1 MAYILQSNSLSS
13 KDAAVELFRRP
24 VTWFVSLFALWWI
37 LLGVFYAFPQIDL
50 WAAKAFFRESGC
62 ALGSADLRTC
72 GYFPAAREPVLIF
85 VRKFYFY
92 VPIAVAMVIIL
103 LMIRNFQHHGA
114 TYDATRTRRY
124 SVALLSSIL
133 GPYLLVNLILK
144 TISGRPRPYETDLFG
159 GTHAFASAGTL
170 DGSCL
175 SNCSFIS
182 GEAAGAG
189 WLACLI
195 VLLPP
200 RLRVIFGPVILML
213 CLVSPYLRV
222 AFGGHYLSD
231 VTLGFLSSCV
241 VYAAVAVYYET
252 QKEKNRWSKTAL

>member
-1 MAYILQSNSLSS
+1 MAYILQSNSLSA
-13 KDAAVELFRRP
+13 KETIRGLFEKP
-24 VTWFVSLFALWWI
+24 TVWFLTLFSLWWI
-37 LLGVFYAFPQIDL
+37 LLGVFYTFPQIDT
-50 WAAKAFFRESGC
+50 WVAQAFFRETSC
-62 ALGSADLRTC
+62 AGPMIDSRVC
-72 GYFPAAREPVLIF
+72 GFFPTAREPLFITI
-85 VRKFYFY
+85 RKFYFY
-92 VPIAVAMVIIL
+92 VPIVIATVIAL
-103 LMIRNFQHHGA
+103 LMFRNLQQHGS
-114 TYDATRTRRY
+114 TYDAARTKRY
-124 SVALLSSIL
+124 SIALLSSIL

-159 GTHAFASAGTL
+159 GSHSFTAAGTL
-170 DGSCL
+170 DGTCI

-200 RLRVIFGPVILML
+200 KLRLILGPPILLL

-222 AFGGHYLSD
+222 AFGGHYVSD

-252 QKEKNRWSKTAL
+252 QEEKKRWSKTAL